1 MSVRREL
8 LERELKRLG
17 FRRPGAGAASHD
29 AGATQQQAADSESS
43 HPSASADGD

>member
-17 FRRPGAGAASHD
+17 FRRPGSGTSSHD
-29 AGATQQQAADSESS
+29 GSAAQQQPSEGGSS
-43 HPSASADGD
+43 HPSASGHGG